1 MAILNVGA
9 GQTFT
14 TIQDAIAAASAGDTI
29 SVAAGTYTG
38 DITVDKQLF
47 FEGAQL
53 GIAGTDAARAPVL
66 TGGGALTGAGAGE
79 AVITG
84 RFIVNAGVDDVRVD
98 GFAFFNNVNNFNP
111 ARIDVKGDNF
121 TFQNNQ
127 FLDVT
132 PGSVGN
138 ILVGGTPDLNNPPQ
152 GGGATFD
159 DNLFQKATGTGNPT
173 LQLHGPDVTFTNNTV
188 INGPLFLTPLPNA
201 SNKPNAPEMSDQTLI
216 VTGNTFT
223 NSFRSGLGFVM
234 GDFANLGTSDI
245 TVQQAIAD
253 GNLLISGN
261 TFNGAAVNVITGPD
275 FDDDMSAL
283 ATEFADEIRGQDGDD
298 TLVGLAGNDTL
309 NGQDGDDSLRG
320 DIGDDTL
327 IGGIGTDWA
336 SYANASGN
344 VTVDLSAAQPRSFGA
359 DGNDSLS
366 SIENVLGG
374 NGNDSILGDGLA
386 NLLDGGN
393 GNDTLDGG
401 EGDDSLYGGAGNDWA
416 SYANAGGAVTV
427 DLSAGTSS
435 GADGNDDLTEIENVL
450 GGIGNDSILGDG
462 QANVLDGGAGNDS
475 IFGGAGNDTV
485 IGGQGRDSLDGGT
498 DIDLVDFS
506 AVTGNITKNTFSNQ
520 FNVSGVGSST
530 LVGFERFLLGSGN
543 DQVFLNQSTDN
554 TVDGGA
560 GDDGIFTGFGNDSVF
575 SGIGNDAVVG
585 RVGDDTL
592 DGGIGDDELFGE
604 EGNDSLLGG
613 DGEDSLDGFTGDD
626 TLDGGAGNDWASYL
640 NAGGAVT
647 VDLSAGTSSGA
658 DGNDDLTEIENVVGG
673 IGNDSILGD
682 GLNNRLDGG
691 NGDDRL
697 DGGAGNDALNGGAG
711 NDTVIGGQGFDS
723 LDGGTDIDLVD
734 FSAVTGDIFKNGT
747 SNNFDFDG
755 VSARVVGFERFLLGS
770 GNDFVF
776 FGTATQ
782 SATLDGGVGND
793 VIVSGSGDD
802 SLFGGTGNDF
812 LNGGEGNDTLD
823 GGIGD
828 DVLSDDGGNDSI
840 FGGVGND
847 ELTHFDFGG
856 AAADATLDGGEGD
869 DTLDG
874 GAGNDWASYA
884 NAGGAV
890 TVDLSAGTSSGAD
903 GSDDLKG
910 IENVLGGIGNDSILG
925 DGLNNVLDGGNGDD
939 TVLSFVGDDSV
950 VGGDGSDSLI
960 GNEGADTLLGGTG
973 NDTLLGNEQA
983 DSLAGGDNN
992 DLLQGGQDT
1001 DTLDGG
1007 AGDDTLAGGTGEN
1020 RLTGGDGNDF
1030 ASYAAAG
1037 AGVLVDL
1044 GAAQANAQ
1052 GTDIDDQLFGIE
1064 GVIGSNHND
1073 ELRGDALDNTLYG
1086 GGGSDTLSGG
1096 GGNDW
1101 LDFGAGSDSYTFLTS
1116 AASGERQT
1124 LIGDGDNIFGN
1135 GIGND
1140 ILDLGVGWVAGET
1153 ADGFINY
1160 QHVAGGVTTNLWTQ
1174 GWEQVVCFAEGTR
1187 IVTPNGEAAVEN
1199 LRAGDM
1205 VLAMRDG
1212 QAGFEPL
1219 RWVGSMDIAVPRNAA
1234 MAAKT
1239 APILIKAGAIA
1250 PGMPARDL
1258 RVSPD
1263 HAMEVDGHLI
1273 PASHLVNGESIVQEV
1288 WCKRVRYFHLE
1299 LEAHGLLLS
1308 EGTWSESY
1316 LDDGNRHAF
1325 NNAALTGLFL
1335 DFEAGRSKGEYDHV
1349 ACLPVLRRGLKLDEI
1364 HGRIA
1369 LRAQELARAT
1379 KRQGRR

>member
-450 GGIGNDSILGDG
+450 
-462 QANVLDGGAGNDS
+462 
-475 IFGGAGNDTV
+475 
-485 IGGQGRDSLDGGT
+485 
-498 DIDLVDFS
+498 
-506 AVTGNITKNTFSNQ
+506 
-520 FNVSGVGSST
+520 
-530 LVGFERFLLGSGN
+530 
-543 DQVFLNQSTDN
+543 
-554 TVDGGA
+554 
-560 GDDGIFTGFGNDSVF
+560 
-575 SGIGNDAVVG
+575 
-585 RVGDDTL
+585 
-592 DGGIGDDELFGE
+592 
-604 EGNDSLLGG
+604 
-613 DGEDSLDGFTGDD
+613 
-626 TLDGGAGNDWASYL
+626 
-640 NAGGAVT
+640 
-647 VDLSAGTSSGA
+647 
-658 DGNDDLTEIENVVGG
+658 GG

-1219 RWVGSMDIAVPRNAA
+1219 RWVGFLDVAVPRNAT

-1239 APILIKAGAIA
+1239 APILIKAGALA

>member
-401 EGDDSLYGGAGNDWA
+401 NGDDTLDGGAGNDWA

-450 GGIGNDSILGDG
+450 
-462 QANVLDGGAGNDS
+462 
-475 IFGGAGNDTV
+475 
-485 IGGQGRDSLDGGT
+485 
-498 DIDLVDFS
+498 
-506 AVTGNITKNTFSNQ
+506 
-520 FNVSGVGSST
+520 
-530 LVGFERFLLGSGN
+530 
-543 DQVFLNQSTDN
+543 
-554 TVDGGA
+554 
-560 GDDGIFTGFGNDSVF
+560 
-575 SGIGNDAVVG
+575 
-585 RVGDDTL
+585 
-592 DGGIGDDELFGE
+592 
-604 EGNDSLLGG
+604 
-613 DGEDSLDGFTGDD
+613 
-626 TLDGGAGNDWASYL
+626 
-640 NAGGAVT
+640 
-647 VDLSAGTSSGA
+647 
-658 DGNDDLTEIENVVGG
+658 GG

-973 NDTLLGNEQA
+973 SDTLLGNEQA

-1219 RWVGSMDIAVPRNAA
+1219 RWVGFLDVAVPRNAT

-1239 APILIKAGAIA
+1239 APILIKAGALA